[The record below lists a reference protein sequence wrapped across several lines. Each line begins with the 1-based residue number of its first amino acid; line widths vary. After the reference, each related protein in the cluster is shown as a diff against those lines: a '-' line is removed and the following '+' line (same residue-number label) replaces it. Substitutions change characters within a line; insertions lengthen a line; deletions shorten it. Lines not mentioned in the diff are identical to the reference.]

1 MVGKRKHSS
10 GDGGVMDANAA
21 MRKALAY
28 KPPDEIYM
36 TGQLNRFIKVLFFQ
50 SVPVLSY

>member
-50 SVPVLSY
+50 SVPVLS